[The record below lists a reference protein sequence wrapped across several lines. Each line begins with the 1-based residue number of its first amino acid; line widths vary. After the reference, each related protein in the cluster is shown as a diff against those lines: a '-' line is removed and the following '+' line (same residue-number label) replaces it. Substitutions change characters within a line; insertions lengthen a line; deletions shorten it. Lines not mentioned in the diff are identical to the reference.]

1 MRFIILQLVKVISQT
16 LDTFINKAE
25 KKYHIFFFFY
35 NAQSS
40 EERSKKRQR
49 EKRKKKSFSFL
60 LSFPDA
66 YMHLHM
72 NGLKLSAFYQASPQP
87 PFKKS
92 NQTLA

>member
-1 MRFIILQLVKVISQT
+1 MPRVLRNDL
-16 LDTFINKAE
+16 
-25 KKYHIFFFFY
+25 KKD
-35 NAQSS
+35 SG
-40 EERSKKRQR
+40 
-49 EKRKKKSFSFL
+49 KKKKKISFL

-66 YMHLHM
+66 YLHLHM

>member
-1 MRFIILQLVKVISQT
+1 MYFIILQLVKVLSQS
-16 LDTFINKAE
+16 LDTFINKTE
-25 KKYHIFFFFY
+25 KYDIFTMPRVLRNDLKKDRGKKTFF
-35 NAQSS
+35 
-40 EERSKKRQR
+40 
-49 EKRKKKSFSFL
+49 FL

-92 NQTLA
+92 NQTMA